1 MSDDGEMIQI
11 GDRIDDLF
19 VDAIEPELWDRIR
32 EMDAGQNEY
41 GYDPFGFE
49 PEFLKYVIPVAKFL
63 YNTYHRTDVF
73 GIENIPD
80 SGRVMLVANH
90 TGQIPMD
97 GFLIGSGCLLDRE
110 VPRMPRSMIERW
122 VPTIPFVSYFLARCG
137 QVVGTRENCR
147 LLLRREGCILVFP
160 EGAEGITKTYD
171 RAYELEEFGLG
182 FMRLALETDT
192 PIIPIGV
199 VGGEEQLPSIW
210 NFETLAKILN
220 MPAFPVTP
228 TWPALGPVGGL
239 PLPVKYRI
247 YFGEPMEFEGAPDD
261 EDRNIQEKVDRV
273 KAKIRDLT
281 DHGLRERKGVFF

>member
-1 MSDDGEMIQI
+1 MADDGEMVELE
-11 GDRIDDLF
+11 DLVDDLF
-19 VDAIEPELWDRIR
+19 LDAIDPDLWERIGNI
-32 EMDAGQNEY
+32 EAGQNEF
-41 GYDPFGFE
+41 GYDPFGFQ
-49 PEFLKYVIPVAKFL
+49 PEYLKYVIPVAAFL
-63 YNTYHRTDVF
+63 YRTYHRTEVF
-73 GIENIPD
+73 GIDRIPD

-97 GFLIGSGCLLDRE
+97 GLLIAAGCLLDRDK
-110 VPRMPRSMIERW
+110 PRMARSMIERW
-122 VPTIPFVSYFLARCG
+122 APTIPFVSYFLARCG

-147 LLLRREGCILVFP
+147 ILLRRNGCILVFP

-192 PIIPIGV
+192 PIVPVGV

-210 NFETLAKILN
+210 DVETLARLFN

-228 TWPALGPVGGL
+228 TWPLLGPAGGI

-247 YFGEPMEFEGAPDD
+247 YFGEPMTFDGAPDD
-261 EDRNIQEKVDRV
+261 EDRTIQSKVDRV
-273 KAKIRDLT
+273 KHEMRRMIDR
-281 DHGLRERKGVFF
+281 GLRERKGVFF